1 MEPTRIQAEGVERAP
16 ATEASAGLSTLELR
30 VGSEIHGTCMTR
42 RERVDAFVSRH
53 NVAWEVALAVLAVL
67 YLVLSFDTDFGP
79 GLFAWLIAPLA
90 AIFIAEFALRFW
102 AARSRVQYLRGHWLD
117 LVSCI
122 PLVGG
127 LRSLRLLRLLRLG
140 ATTRILTAA
149 ERAGKRRGTGRQSA
163 WYLGPA
169 LLVLWFGA
177 ALAYWS
183 LEHGVNPQVHNFGD
197 ALYWAGITATT
208 VGYGDTTPLTPE
220 GRVLAGVLIFL
231 GIGLIGFASAR
242 LTSRWLNVDD
252 GVATLSAKV
261 SSLEREI
268 VSLREVL
275 LAKVSQEEL
284 TLASRDDAH

>member
-1 MEPTRIQAEGVERAP
+1 
-16 ATEASAGLSTLELR
+16 
-30 VGSEIHGTCMTR
+30 MTN
-42 RERVDAFVSRH
+42 RERVEAFVGRH
-53 NVAWEVALAVLAVL
+53 TLAWEVALGILAIA
-67 YLVLSFDTDFGP
+67 YLGLSFDSDFGP
-79 GLFAWLIAPLA
+79 GILAWLIGPLA
-90 AIFIAEFALRFW
+90 VIFIAEFALRFW
-102 AARSRVQYLRGHWLD
+102 AARSRAQYLRGHWLD

-140 ATTRILTAA
+140 AATRVLTAA
-149 ERAGKRRGTGRQSA
+149 ERTGNRRGGNRQSF

-183 LEHGVNPQVHNFGD
+183 FEHGVNPQVHNFGD

-208 VGYGDTTPLTPE
+208 VGYGDTTPLTAE
-220 GRVLAGVLIFL
+220 GRVLAGILIFL

-252 GVATLSAKV
+252 GVAGLTVKV
-261 SSLEREI
+261 SSLEQEI
-268 VSLREVL
+268 VKLREVL
-275 LAKVSQEEL
+275 LAQLPPE
-284 TLASRDDAH
+284 

>member
-1 MEPTRIQAEGVERAP
+1 
-16 ATEASAGLSTLELR
+16 
-30 VGSEIHGTCMTR
+30 MTK
-42 RERVDAFVSRH
+42 RERVEAFVGRH
-53 NVAWEVALAVLAVL
+53 TLAWEVALGILAVA
-67 YLVLSFDTDFGP
+67 YLAVSFDTDFGL
-79 GLFAWLIAPLA
+79 GILAWLIGPLA

-102 AARSRVQYLRGHWLD
+102 AARSRLHYLRGHWLD

-140 ATTRILTAA
+140 AAARVLTVA
-149 ERAGKRRGTGRQSA
+149 ERAGSRRGGNRQSF

-183 LEHGVNPQVHNFGD
+183 FEHGVNTQVHNFGD

-220 GRVLAGVLIFL
+220 GRVLAGILIFL

-252 GVATLSAKV
+252 GVAALTDKV
-261 SSLEREI
+261 SSLEQEI
-268 VSLREVL
+268 VKLREFL
-275 LAKVSQEEL
+275 IAQRRPDES
-284 TLASRDDAH
+284 TTGISDDST

>member
-1 MEPTRIQAEGVERAP
+1 
-16 ATEASAGLSTLELR
+16 
-30 VGSEIHGTCMTR
+30 MTR
-42 RERVDAFVSRH
+42 RERVEAFVAQH
-53 NVAWEVALAVLAVL
+53 NVAWEVGLAVLAVA

-79 GLFAWLIAPLA
+79 GVFAWLIAPLA
-90 AIFIAEFALRFW
+90 VIFIAEFALRFW
-102 AARSRVQYLRGHWLD
+102 AARSRIQYLRGHWLD

-140 ATTRILTAA
+140 AVTRILTAA
-149 ERAGKRRGTGRQSA
+149 ERAGNRRGANRQSA
-163 WYLGPA
+163 WYLVPA

-220 GRVLAGVLIFL
+220 GRVLAGILIFL

-242 LTSRWLNVDD
+242 LTSRWLKVDD
-252 GVATLSAKV
+252 GVAALTDKI

-268 VSLREVL
+268 VNLREVL
-275 LAKVSQEEL
+275 LARLSKEDAAS
-284 TLASRDDAH
+284 ASRDDAR